1 MDEDIV
7 HVADHPIEANRGL
20 RLCPLEDSAGGADA
34 EWKPIKTEAAQGCDE
49 SGEESG
55 LWAMLE
61 LLEAA
66 TVVERLGALSLS
78 EFGEAVV
85 D

>member
-20 RLCPLEDSAGGADA
+20 RRCPLEDSAGGADA
-34 EWKPIKTEAAQGCDE
+34 EWEPIKTEAAKGCDE

-66 TVVERLGALSLS
+66 TVVERLGALALS